1 MRSYNI
7 YYKNEKINKTPMT
20 REDVDALYSQET
32 IVRAGNN
39 GGIDTIPVSRIRV
52 IERVTF

>member
-20 REDVDALYSQET
+20 QEDIATLYSQDT
-32 IVRAGNN
+32 ITRAGNN
-39 GGIDTIPVSRIRV
+39 GGIDNIPVNRIHV

>member
-39 GGIDTIPVSRIRV
+39 GGIDSIPVNRIRV

>member
-20 REDVDALYSQET
+20 QEDVATLCSQEMIT
-32 IVRAGNN
+32 RAGSN
-39 GGIDTIPVSRIRV
+39 GGIDTIPVNRIRV

>member
-7 YYKNEKINKTPMT
+7 YYKNEKVNKTPMT
-20 REDVDALYSQET
+20 QEDIATLCSQDT
-32 IVRAGNN
+32 ITRASSN
-39 GGIDTIPVSRIRV
+39 GGIDNIPVNRIRV

>member
-20 REDVDALYSQET
+20 QEDIAILYSQDT
-32 IVRAGNN
+32 ITCTGNN
-39 GGIDTIPVSRIRV
+39 GGIDNIPVNRIRV